1 MRYTSQWISC
11 FDDHFSGRTR
21 NYSALEE
28 EKKRKERASMK
39 CMLRRGVSFAIGQT
53 GNWQTVTTLPNILRQ
68 FNPRFAKNGDMYH
81 YNLNQTKT
89 CDTPGLREGQQM
101 LVVNLTVDQ
110 T

>member
-1 MRYTSQWISC
+1 
-11 FDDHFSGRTR
+11 
-21 NYSALEE
+21 
-28 EKKRKERASMK
+28 MK

-68 FNPRFAKNGDMYH
+68 FNPRFAKYGNMYH
-81 YNLNQTKT
+81 NSLNQTY
-89 CDTPGLREGQQM
+89 DTPGLREGQQM